1 MRTLD
6 RTAAALAP
14 VLLCGAVAL
23 AAPRVSRAQDTPAP
37 HPLDEL
43 AWAVGEWTDASGSDR
58 VHVTC
63 GWSKNERFLLRQFSV
78 VDGDD
83 GAVLLEGTQVIGW
96 DPEVAAIRSWTFD
109 SEGGF
114 GEGRWT
120 RDGDRWLIKTSFTL
134 STGEKASAT
143 NVLTRTGEDTAT
155 WASINREIDGRL
167 QPNQAEVAVVRVS
180 SEEVADSAEAEPLTG
195 GAQR

>member
-1 MRTLD
+1 MQSPLQAVSTL
-6 RTAAALAP
+6 TALCAVSVVLTTSLGRAAESP
-14 VLLCGAVAL
+14 
-23 AAPRVSRAQDTPAP
+23 PTN
-37 HPLDEL
+37 PLEEL
-43 AWAVGEWTDASGSDR
+43 AWTAGQWTDEAGADR
-58 VHVTC
+58 VRVTC

-78 VDGDD
+78 EE
-83 GAVLLEGTQVIGW
+83 ACEVLLVGTQVIGW
-96 DPEVAAIRSWTFD
+96 DPEAGAIRSWTFD

-120 RDGDRWLIKTSFTL
+120 RDGERWLSKSSFTL

-167 QPNQAEVAVVRVS
+167 QPNQAEVTVVRVS